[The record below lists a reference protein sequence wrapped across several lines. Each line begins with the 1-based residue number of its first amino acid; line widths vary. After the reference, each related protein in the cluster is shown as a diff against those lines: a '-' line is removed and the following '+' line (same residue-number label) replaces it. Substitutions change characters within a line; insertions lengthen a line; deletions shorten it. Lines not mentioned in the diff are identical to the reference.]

1 MTMENNCKNTF
12 AIQRTINCISTLAQ
26 RGCRR
31 RLEEK
36 VAGGAAAARGQG
48 EEEEEKR
55 RRQAAA
61 EREVEL
67 DLELAAAAAA
77 AEKSPWAPPRSPRS
91 CIPREEAAMAAAA
104 AAGKSREQQ

>member
-48 EEEEEKR
+48 EEEEE
-55 RRQAAA
+55 
-61 EREVEL
+61 
-67 DLELAAAAAA
+67 
-77 AEKSPWAPPRSPRS
+77 
-91 CIPREEAAMAAAA
+91 
-104 AAGKSREQQ
+104 